1 MARPDQSRS
10 RVPCVAYFC
19 MEYGL
24 HESFP
29 IYAGGLGILA
39 GDYIKAAHDQNLP
52 LVAVGLLWERGYCTQ
67 RIGADG
73 RPYEEYPAFDTGF
86 LSDTGVR
93 VRVRVRGNE
102 VPVRVW
108 VTERH
113 GHVPLYLLEPLK
125 REDRWITHRLYE
137 AGTDTRIAQE
147 LLLGIG
153 GVRALGWLGL
163 QVHTYHFNEGH
174 AVFAGLER
182 IAELME
188 TGLPF
193 GDAWARVRQQTVFTT
208 HTPVLAGN
216 EQHDLADLRR
226 MGACL
231 QLSGA
236 EMRAVGGDPFNMTV
250 AGLRL
255 SRAANAVSQL
265 HGETARAMWRDVRG
279 SCPIGA
285 ITNGVHAPT
294 WQAHEVREADG
305 GDAGRLWDAHVR
317 LKGQLIAEVRRR
329 QGIALDP
336 GALLIGFARRA
347 AGYKRSDLI
356 LRDEVRLARLL
367 EQHDVRILFAGKA
380 HPDDRHGHDV
390 VAKLVQSARRHPG
403 QVVFLDNYDM
413 ALGRLLTRG
422 CDVWLNTPVRPLE
435 ASGTSGMKAAMNG
448 VLNVSI
454 LDGWWPEACEDGV
467 NGFAIGQAEA
477 SDDGRDLEAL
487 YDTLEQRVLP
497 AWKERE
503 KWMRMMRASV
513 HSTQER
519 FSSARMIRE
528 YFEKLYEFPGHA
540 KPAETTGAAAPVPAP
555 TAVADGE
562 RRQGT
567 ADRRVQTDVRQ
578 RRVDRRTKR

>member
-1 MARPDQSRS
+1 
-10 RVPCVAYFC
+10 

-39 GDYIKAAHDQNLP
+39 GDYIKAAHDLNLP
-52 LVAVGLLWERGYCTQ
+52 LVAVGLLWERGYCVQ

-73 RPYEEYPAFDTGF
+73 RPYEEYPAYDTGF
-86 LSDTGVR
+86 LTDTGVR
-93 VRVRVRGNE
+93 VRVRVRGQE

-113 GHVPLYLLEPLK
+113 GSVPLYLLEPLK

-137 AGTDTRIAQE
+137 AGTDIRIAQE

-163 QVHTYHFNEGH
+163 SVHTYHFNEGH
-174 AVFAGLER
+174 AVFAGIER

-193 GDAWARVRQQTVFTT
+193 GEAWARVRAQTVFTT

-216 EQHDLADLRR
+216 EQHSLVDLRR

-236 EMRAVGGDPFNMTV
+236 EMRALGGDPFNMTV

-265 HGETARAMWRDVRG
+265 HGETARAMWKSVEG
-279 SCPIGA
+279 ACPIGA
-285 ITNGVHAPT
+285 ITNGVHTPT
-294 WQAHEVREADG
+294 WQAHEIREAGRDPQ
-305 GDAGRLWDAHVR
+305 RLWDAHVR
-317 LKGQLIAEVRRR
+317 LKGQLLAEVRRR
-329 QGIALDP
+329 HGVTLDP
-336 GALLIGFARRA
+336 NALLVGFARRA
-347 AGYKRSDLI
+347 AGYKRSDLV
-356 LRDEVRLARLL
+356 LRDEARITKLLETNAVRL
-367 EQHDVRILFAGKA
+367 LFAGKA
-380 HPDDRHGHDV
+380 HPDDRGGHDI
-390 VAKLVQSARRHPG
+390 VAKLVQAQRRHPG
-403 QVVFLDNYDM
+403 QVVFLENYDM

-454 LDGWWPEACEDGV
+454 LDGWWPEACDDGR
-467 NGFAIGQAEA
+467 NGFAIGDGSAG
-477 SDDGRDLEAL
+477 DDVADLEEL

-497 AWKERE
+497 AWADRAR
-503 KWMRMMRASV
+503 WSRMMVESV
-513 HSTQER
+513 QMAQEP
-519 FSSARMIRE
+519 FSSSRMIRE
-528 YFEKLYEFPGHA
+528 YFEQLYEFPGFA
-540 KPAETTGAAAPVPAP
+540 KPKSTVGVG
-555 TAVADGE
+555 GE
-562 RRQGT
+562 RRQSKT
-567 ADRRVQTDVRQ
+567 DRRVHPRGATG
-578 RRVDRRTKR
+578 

>member
-39 GDYIKAAHDQNLP
+39 GDYIKAAHDLNLP
-52 LVAVGLLWERGYCTQ
+52 LVAVGLLWERGYCVQ

-93 VRVRVRGNE
+93 VRVRVRGQE

-113 GHVPLYLLEPLK
+113 GHVPLYLLEPLR

-147 LLLGIG
+147 MLLGIG

-163 QVHTYHFNEGH
+163 RVHTFHFNEGH

-188 TGLPF
+188 TGVPF
-193 GDAWARVRQQTVFTT
+193 ADAWALVRQRTVFTT

-216 EQHDLADLRR
+216 EEHSLADLRR

-255 SRAANAVSQL
+255 SRAANAVAQL
-265 HGETARAMWRDVRG
+265 HGETARAMWKDVVNA
-279 SCPIGA
+279 CPIGA
-285 ITNGVHAPT
+285 ITNGVHTPT
-294 WQAHEVREADG
+294 WQAHEIREA
-305 GDAGRLWDAHVR
+305 GDDPRKLWDAHVR
-317 LKGQLIAEVRRR
+317 LKGQLLAEIRRR
-329 QGIALDP
+329 HGVALDP
-336 GALLIGFARRA
+336 EALIVGFARRA

-356 LRDEVRLARLL
+356 LRDETRLGELL
-367 EQHDVRILFAGKA
+367 EKHKMRVIFSGKA
-380 HPDDRHGHDV
+380 HPDDRNGHDV
-390 VAKLVQSARRHPG
+390 VARLVLGSRRHPG
-403 QVVFLDNYDM
+403 NILFLENYDM

-454 LDGWWPEACEDGV
+454 LDGWWPEACVDGV
-467 NGFAIGQAEA
+467 NGFAIGQGLPG
-477 SDDGRDLEAL
+477 DDARDQEDL
-487 YDTLEQRVLP
+487 YDTLEQRVVP
-497 AWKERE
+497 AWSDRA
-503 KWMRMMRASV
+503 KWSKMMLASV
-513 HSTQER
+513 QMAQQR
-519 FSSARMIRE
+519 FSSERMIRE
-528 YFEKLYEFPGHA
+528 YFEQLYEFPGA
-540 KPAETTGAAAPVPAP
+540 STPATVTVPAN
-555 TAVADGE
+555 D
-562 RRQGT
+562 
-567 ADRRVQTDVRQ
+567 DRRAK
-578 RRVDRRTKR
+578 VDRRAKR

>member
-1 MARPDQSRS
+1 MTRPDQYRS

-39 GDYIKAAHDQNLP
+39 GDYIKAAHDLNLP
-52 LVAVGLLWERGYCTQ
+52 MVAVGLLWERGYCVQ

-73 RPYEEYPAFDTGF
+73 RPYEEYPAYDTGF

-93 VRVRVRGNE
+93 VRVRVRGQE

-113 GHVPLYLLEPLK
+113 GHVPLYLLEPLR

-137 AGTDTRIAQE
+137 TGTDTRIAQE

-163 QVHTYHFNEGH
+163 DVHTYHFNEGH

-188 TGLPF
+188 TGLQF
-193 GDAWARVRQQTVFTT
+193 GDAWARVRAQTVFTT
-208 HTPVLAGN
+208 HTPVRAGN
-216 EQHDLADLRR
+216 EEHALTDLRR

-231 QLSGA
+231 QLSGG
-236 EMRAVGGDPFNMTV
+236 ELRAIGGDPFNMTV

-265 HGETARAMWRDVRG
+265 HGETARAMWKDVSG
-279 SCPIGA
+279 ACPIGA

-294 WQAHEVREADG
+294 WQAPEVR
-305 GDAGRLWDAHVR
+305 DAGNDPAKLWDSHVR
-317 LKGQLIAEVRRR
+317 LKSLLLAELRRR
-329 QGIALDP
+329 LGVTLEPSAMLV
-336 GALLIGFARRA
+336 GFARRA
-347 AGYKRSDLI
+347 AGYKRSDLL
-356 LRDEVRLARLL
+356 LRDEARLEAL
-367 EQHDVRILFAGKA
+367 LDKHQVRVLYAGKA
-380 HPDDRHGHDV
+380 HPDDKNGHDI
-390 VAKLVQSARRHPG
+390 VARLVQGARKHPG
-403 QVVFLDNYDM
+403 KVLFLENYDM
-413 ALGRLLTRG
+413 TLGRLLTRS
-422 CDVWLNTPVRPLE
+422 CDVWLNNPVRPLE

-454 LDGWWPEACEDGV
+454 LDGWWPEGCEDGV
-467 NGFAIGQAEA
+467 NGFAVGRGQLG
-477 SDDGRDLEAL
+477 DDARDLEEL
-487 YDTLEQRVLP
+487 YDTLERRVMP
-497 AWKERE
+497 AWADRA
-503 KWMRMMRASV
+503 KWSRMMLASV
-513 HSTQER
+513 IMAQER
-519 FSSARMIRE
+519 FSSERMIRE
-528 YFEKLYEFPGHA
+528 YFAQLYGLADAVPPVRTA
-540 KPAETTGAAAPVPAP
+540 GAA
-555 TAVADGE
+555 
-562 RRQGT
+562 R
-567 ADRRVQTDVRQ
+567 
-578 RRVDRRTKR
+578 